1 METDRFLTIKL
12 PSEGIFKDRGS
23 KFIAFAYPVT
33 SEEEIR
39 SVLAELRKKYHD
51 ARHHCY
57 AWRLGADLSRYR
69 VNDDGEPSNSAGNPI
84 LGQIR
89 SNTLTNILIVVV
101 RYFGGTLLGVPG
113 LINAYKTAAAE
124 AIKNAEISEEFE
136 YLDFILSFQYTDMNS
151 VMNVIKDM
159 NLEQFDQSFGTE
171 CNISVRVRKSREENL
186 RNSFRPDSSVKM
198 KLIKSN

>member
-1 METDRFLTIKL
+1 METDRYLTIKT

-33 SEEEIR
+33 DEEEIR
-39 SVLAELRKKYHD
+39 SVLTELRRKYHD
-51 ARHHCY
+51 ARHHCF
-57 AWRLGADLSRYR
+57 AWRLGTDMNRFR

-89 SNTLTNILIVVV
+89 SKSLTNILIVVV

-124 AIKNAEISEEFE
+124 ALKNTEITEQFDYMDFE
-136 YLDFILSFQYTDMNS
+136 LSFQYPDMNM

-159 NLEQFDQSFGTE
+159 NLEQYNQEFGSE
-171 CNISVRVRKSREENL
+171 CSITVRVRKSREENL
-186 RNSFRPDSSVKM
+186 RNSFRPDCSVKM